1 MISILLTI
9 LFSYILTLI
18 QVSFLTTLPVPISS
32 LNLVFCVVLF
42 ITVMIG
48 YEKGLIWAFCSG
60 IFLSLYTALPY
71 GATLLSLVIS
81 VAVTNVLYQNFFTNR
96 SLYSLAILGFIGTL
110 VYNFLLLIYISIFAI
125 FGFAFSFAFYDIK
138 LLYLWQPLMNVI
150 ILWTIFFIFF
160 ITSGR
165 LKNYFHFSGQLY
177 EKRRQY

>member
-1 MISILLTI
+1 M
-9 LFSYILTLI
+9 
-18 QVSFLTTLPVPISS
+18 TTWPVPISS
-32 LNLVFCVVLF
+32 LNLIFCIVLF

-48 YEKGLIWAFCSG
+48 YEKGLIWAFFCG
-60 IFLSLYTALPY
+60 LFLSFYSAMPY
-71 GATLLSLVIS
+71 GATLLSLVLS
-81 VAVTNVLYQNFFTNR
+81 VIITDILYKNFFTNR

-110 VYNFLLLIYISIFAI
+110 VYNFILLIYISIFTI
-125 FGFAFSFAFYDIK
+125 FGFSFSFAFYDIK

-160 ITSGR
+160 TTSGR